1 MCGSGSL
8 WSCICNC
15 SCNKGIMCFLHASR
29 RQFFERLH
37 HGTLDELSQKK
48 IELER
53 KVRENTE
60 LQNKIDH
67 CENQK
72 RIYNGYLDFYKSQ
85 LKQVESIA
93 LPCLEITK
101 TKNHIFWWFD
111 MDECEFNQIF
121 TKPVDKLRKAINVWG
136 SEFSEMMVALE
147 HFQKSKM
154 ENESTIAII
163 ENSINMIQLRID
175 EYEVELEELTNLQ
188 TKIDELAQNRN
199 EELYFNSVEPIR
211 EDDIGLRSSRVKEL
225 KKAQHKDKVIHTIKQ
240 NELKMRNKPKFYEK
254 SRDTSE
260 QCQSKRRNRSR
271 SIQRKQN
278 VG

>member
-1 MCGSGSL
+1 
-8 WSCICNC
+8 
-15 SCNKGIMCFLHASR
+15 MCFMHTM
-29 RQFFERLH
+29 RQQYFERLH

-53 KVRENTE
+53 KVQENIE
-60 LQNKIDH
+60 LQIKIDH

-72 RIYNGYLDFYKSQ
+72 GIYNGYLDFYKSQ

-111 MDECEFNQIF
+111 MKECEFDQIF
-121 TKPVDKLRKAINVWG
+121 TKPIDKLNKAIKTWD
-136 SEFSEMMVALE
+136 SELYTMSVALE
-147 HFQKSKM
+147 HFQRLKM
-154 ENESTIAII
+154 ENKSTINTI
-163 ENSINMIQLRID
+163 EHDINTIQQRID
-175 EYEVELEELTNLQ
+175 EYEVELEELTNFQ
-188 TKIDELAQNRN
+188 VKIDELVQNRN

-225 KKAQHKDKVIHTIKQ
+225 KKAQHKDKVIHAVKQ
-240 NELKMRNKPKFYEK
+240 NELKMRNKPKFFEK

-271 SIQRKQN
+271 SIQRRQS